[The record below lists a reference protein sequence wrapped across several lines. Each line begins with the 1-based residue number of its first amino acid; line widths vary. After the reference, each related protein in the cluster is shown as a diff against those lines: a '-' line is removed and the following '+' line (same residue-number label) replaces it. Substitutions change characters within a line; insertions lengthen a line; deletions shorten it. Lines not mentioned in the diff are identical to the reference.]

1 MVQVE
6 PAEQSGVGF
15 AETANVEG
23 SETADSADAKNE
35 SEIAI
40 RKVRF
45 IGSSLRA

>member
-23 SETADSADAKNE
+23 SETADSADAKID

-40 RKVRF
+40 RIVRF
-45 IGSSLRA
+45 IDLSLRV